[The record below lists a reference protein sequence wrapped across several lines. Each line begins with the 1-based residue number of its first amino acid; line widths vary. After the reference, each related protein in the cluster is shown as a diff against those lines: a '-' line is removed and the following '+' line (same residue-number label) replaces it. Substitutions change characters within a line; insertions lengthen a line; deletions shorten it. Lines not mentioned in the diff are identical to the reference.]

1 MKKSRR
7 RPLGI
12 WAQIL
17 VGFGIF
23 IVVVWALLW
32 LFQIV
37 LLEPFYR
44 TVKTAEVKSTAEA
57 VEHRLEDESFVPAGN
72 CTTRVEGNTMIVQV
86 PRSALGIGSGAFGI
100 TFKVADNLQSDFDIT
115 DLYTNG
121 DCAPIGRINYT
132 YRGAALN

>member
-57 VEHRLEDESFVPAGN
+57 VEHRLEDESLDEEVRQL
-72 CTTRVEGNTMIVQV
+72 CYNTGINILVTDE
-86 PRSALGIGSGAFGI
+86 LGRTYSGWRASQ
-100 TFKVADNLQSDFDIT
+100 KRA
-115 DLYTNG
+115 
-121 DCAPIGRINYT
+121 C
-132 YRGAALN
+132 